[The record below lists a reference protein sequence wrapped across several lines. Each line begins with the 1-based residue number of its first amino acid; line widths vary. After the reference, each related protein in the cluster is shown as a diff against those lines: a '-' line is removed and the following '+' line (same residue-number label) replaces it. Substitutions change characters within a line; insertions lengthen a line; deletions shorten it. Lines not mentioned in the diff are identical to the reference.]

1 MAFFNGVTIMRR
13 IIEFGSSAIASLRT
27 PRVISIVKLIVTI
40 VLLIFYL
47 ANGDID
53 GLLRSLVGSI

>member
-1 MAFFNGVTIMRR
+1 MRR
-13 IIEFGSSAIASLRT
+13 IIEFLRT

-47 ANGDID
+47 ASGDID
-53 GLLRSLVGSI
+53 GLLRFLVGQL

>member
-1 MAFFNGVTIMRR
+1 MRR

-47 ANGDID
+47 ASGDID
-53 GLLRSLVGSI
+53 GLLRFLVGSI